1 MIKKLKT
8 DNKQNGKVLDEKL
21 INIKRK
27 SNTVYKKIEL

>member
-21 INIKRK
+21 IKIKRK